1 MRIVHSTFNKYC
13 TNEFNDFCTFQMRQM
28 RCHAARV
35 QLEVHLE
42 SRVSRYDGLSGWPN
56 HFCLFFDGPPRP
68 LFISF
73 VFSKNVHPIFGAGI
87 QTHDLLNMSP
97 PITTR
102 PGLPPNSAYVIII
115 IYLRLHLF
123 GPFQLLLL
131 KCTKTMML
139 PYWSWKQALAM
150 MGAPTQTKY
159 LENN

>member
-1 MRIVHSTFNKYC
+1 
-13 TNEFNDFCTFQMRQM
+13 M
-28 RCHAARV
+28 RCHAPRV

-115 IYLRLHLF
+115 KRKFSHLLWHGWLQEEIRNCNVLWPNIF
-123 GPFQLLLL
+123 KVTSVRAILAPSAQVHQDYDVALLVME
-131 KCTKTMML
+131 TSFSYDGSTY
-139 PYWSWKQALAM
+139 P
-150 MGAPTQTKY
+150 
-159 LENN
+159 N

>member
-1 MRIVHSTFNKYC
+1 
-13 TNEFNDFCTFQMRQM
+13 M

-115 IYLRLHLF
+115 KRQFSHLLWHGWLQEEIRNCNVLWPNIFKVTSVRAILAPSAQVHHSCLIGHGNKLYLWWEHL
-123 GPFQLLLL
+123 PKL
-131 KCTKTMML
+131 
-139 PYWSWKQALAM
+139 
-150 MGAPTQTKY
+150 
-159 LENN
+159 NI